1 MLGKITDPLQ
11 EKIYDL
17 AVASQEVA
25 LNVIRPGVTA
35 ESIHKEYASFI
46 EENGYDYPFRC
57 GRATGFSFLEKPQLV
72 SGDKTILKKGMVLA
86 VDGSIQSIISELK
99 WVIVLLLQTKGM
111 SL

>member
-1 MLGKITDPLQ
+1 MTNFHRFKLGFDQLLLGKITDPLQ

-46 EENGYDYPFRC
+46 EVVYDYPFRC
-57 GRATGFSFLEKPQLV
+57 GRATGFSFLEKT
-72 SGDKTILKKGMVLA
+72 SAKFRR
-86 VDGSIQSIISELK
+86 
-99 WVIVLLLQTKGM
+99 
-111 SL
+111 